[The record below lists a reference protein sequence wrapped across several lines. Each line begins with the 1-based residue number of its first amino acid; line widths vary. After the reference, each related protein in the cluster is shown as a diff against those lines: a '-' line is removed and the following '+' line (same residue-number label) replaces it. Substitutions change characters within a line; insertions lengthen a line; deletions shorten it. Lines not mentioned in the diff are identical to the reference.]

1 MQQGVYLASATKNY
15 PLGTRYAKR
24 GDPLCRAWRYTQLGA
39 TTRTDGYGGV
49 TGGLGLFSVAKDS
62 SSLTISVAAKGA
74 TTITV
79 TDTLTVNAYAGGMLA
94 MYEAGQPICCLG
106 IVSNTAHVIYLDGP
120 LPGTYT
126 SSATP
131 NVIASPYNEMVLPG
145 VSCNAAASFAPCMGI
160 FNSPLDE
167 DGNVAAEDDHIWAQT
182 WGLVFMWASGTYEGA
197 RGEEREAVI
206 RGDGAAQ
213 VVGNSGTTADVLL
226 LSHQRIGFLYPDTGD
241 LTTTMNNPDP
251 SDGTAPSLM
260 NHLIFL
266 QIAP

>member
-1 MQQGVYLASATKNY
+1 MKQGVYLASAKKNY
-15 PLGTRYAKR
+15 PLSTRYAKR
-24 GDPLCRAWRYTQLGA
+24 SDPLCRAWRYTQLGA
-39 TTRTDGYGGV
+39 TTIAGGYGGV
-49 TGGLGLFSVAKDS
+49 TGGKGLFSVCKDS
-62 SSLTISVAAKGA
+62 ASKTISVAAKGA

-79 TDTLTVNAYAGGMLA
+79 TDTLTVNAYAGGLLS

-126 SSATP
+126 ASATC
-131 NVIASPYNEMVLPG
+131 NVIAGPYNEMVIPG
-145 VSCNAAASFAPCMGI
+145 TSTSAGSAFAPCMGI

-167 DGNVAAEDDHIWAQT
+167 DGNVAAEDDYIWAQT
-182 WGLVFMWASGTYEGA
+182 WGLIFMWASGTYEG
-197 RGEEREAVI
+197 GVGGEREVVI
-206 RGDGAAQ
+206 MGDGGAQ
-213 VVGNSGTTADVLL
+213 VLSAALIADRARY
-226 LSHQRIGFLYPDTGD
+226 QRIGFLYPDTGD

-251 SDGTAPSLM
+251 SDGTDPTLM